1 MQPMRIELHILSPE
15 RELLSCLVEQVEL
28 PGMLGRFVVLQD
40 HAPIIS
46 ALVGGVIRYR
56 IDGEDRELAI
66 SSGFVKVKD
75 NLVHACVE
83 L

>member
-1 MQPMRIELHILSPE
+1 MPISLQVLSPE
-15 RELLSCLVEQVEL
+15 RELLSCQVEQVEL
-28 PGMLGRFVVLQD
+28 PGMLGRFVVLPD

-56 IDGEDRELAI
+56 IAGEDKELAV

-75 NLVHACVE
+75 NVVTACIE
-83 L
+83 K